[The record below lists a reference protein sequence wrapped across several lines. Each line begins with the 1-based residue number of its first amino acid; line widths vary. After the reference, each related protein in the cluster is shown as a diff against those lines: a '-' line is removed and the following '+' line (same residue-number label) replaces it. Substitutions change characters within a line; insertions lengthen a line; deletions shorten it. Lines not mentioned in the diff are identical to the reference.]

1 MLSQEFAL
9 ENVIRLWDTLLA
21 DHDRFLFVN
30 FVCVAMVMLK
40 RDTLLKSEFS
50 ECIEY
55 LQLQQ

>member
-55 LQLQQ
+55 L